1 MERHKKTKTMIYTVL
16 TASFNSISE
25 EGKCNMPRTKQKKAS
40 EEKEKPPKPP
50 RSPRRPKSPK
60 PEPIAEE
67 APRSSEVAE
76 SPKPKPGIENAPVP
90 QKLAEAEP
98 TKEVN
103 EKVVYVG
110 QKPVKNYVMACMTSF
125 SAGSNKVVLK
135 ARGRA
140 ICTAV
145 DTVELLRRAFM
156 KDVGLQGISISTE
169 EVTREGNRKANV
181 STIEICIVKQW
192 T

>member
-1 MERHKKTKTMIYTVL
+1 
-16 TASFNSISE
+16 
-25 EGKCNMPRTKQKKAS
+25 MPRTKQKKAS

-50 RSPRRPKSPK
+50 RSPRRPK
-60 PEPIAEE
+60 
-67 APRSSEVAE
+67 